1 MAKKHKYHF
10 DYNTLTFKKVRVS
23 FKQKFFKFLSFITS
37 SLVFSTAILVVL
49 YSVVDSP
56 KEKVLKKEIELYK
69 YQFKVMNDRINK
81 LSLVSKDLE
90 SRDDNIYRMIFEAE
104 PVPKSVR
111 NAGYGGADKYE
122 KLQGYSNSDLLEE
135 TTKKID
141 KLSRQLYVQSKS
153 FDEIFDL
160 VKNKTKMLASIP
172 AILPVSLKRA
182 SIVSGYGYRI
192 HPIFKAMRMHTG
204 IDIAAAKGTPVY
216 ASGDGVV
223 VGSGQDSGYGIAVN
237 INHGYGYRT
246 KYAHLSKAA
255 VRQGQ
260 RVKRGDLIGYI
271 GSTGLSTAP
280 HLHYEVL
287 KNGSTINPVN
297 YFYMDI
303 TPEEYQRIME
313 ESSKVNQ
320 ALS

>member
-23 FKQKFFKFLSFITS
+23 FKQKLLKFLSYLTS
-37 SLVFSTAILVVL
+37 SVVFSSVVLVIL

-69 YQFKVMNDRINK
+69 YQFKVMNDRITK
-81 LSLVSKDLE
+81 LNLVSKDLE

-104 PVPKSVR
+104 PVAKSIR
-111 NAGYGGADKYE
+111 NAGYGGVDKYE
-122 KLQGYSNSDLLEE
+122 KLQGYSNSELLVE

-141 KLSRQLYVQSKS
+141 RLSRQLYVQSKS
-153 FDEIFDL
+153 FDEIYDL
-160 VKNKTKMLASIP
+160 IKNKTKMLASIP
-172 AILPVSLKRA
+172 AILPVSLKKG

-192 HPIFKAMRMHTG
+192 HPIFKSMRMHTG

-216 ASGDGVV
+216 AAGDGTVTLS
-223 VGSGQDSGYGIAVN
+223 GSESGYGIVVN
-237 INHGYGYRT
+237 LNHGYGYQT
-246 KYAHLSKAA
+246 KYAHLAKTA
-255 VRQGQ
+255 VNRGQ

-280 HLHYEVL
+280 HLHYEVI
-287 KNGSTINPVN
+287 KNGGTINPVN

-303 TPEEYQRIME
+303 TPEEYQKIIE
-313 ESSKVNQ
+313 ESAKINQ

>member
-10 DYNTLTFKKVRVS
+10 DYNTLTFKEVRVS
-23 FKQKFFKFLSFITS
+23 FKQKLLKFLSFITS

-49 YSVVDSP
+49 YTVVDSP

-69 YQFKVMNDRINK
+69 YQFRVMNDRISK
-81 LSLVSKDLE
+81 LNNVVKDLE
-90 SRDDNIYRMIFEAE
+90 NRDDNIYRMIFEAE

-111 NAGYGGADKYE
+111 NAGFGGVDKYE
-122 KLQGYSNSDLLEE
+122 KLQGYSNSELLVE

-153 FDEIFDL
+153 FDELFEL
-160 VKNKTKMLASIP
+160 VKNKTNMMASIP
-172 AILPVSLKRA
+172 AILPVSLKKA

-216 ASGDGVV
+216 ASGDGLVT
-223 VGSGQDSGYGIAVN
+223 SSSQESGYGNVVN
-237 INHGYGYRT
+237 ISHGYGYVT
-246 KYAHLSKAA
+246 KYAHLAKSA
-255 VRQGQ
+255 VRKGQ
-260 RVKRGDLIGYI
+260 KVKRGDLIGYI

-287 KNGSTINPVN
+287 KGGKTINPVN

-303 TPEEYQRIME
+303 TPEEYQRIIE